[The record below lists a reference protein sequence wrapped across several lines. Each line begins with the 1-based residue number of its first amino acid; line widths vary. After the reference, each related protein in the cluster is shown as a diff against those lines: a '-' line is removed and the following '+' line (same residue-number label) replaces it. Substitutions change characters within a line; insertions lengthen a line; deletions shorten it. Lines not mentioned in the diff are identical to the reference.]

1 MPNKKLNWTDSMIN
15 MFSKWTIF
23 KDDNDWNE
31 KSIIGFISFI
41 IMCLT
46 AFIDIGLAIWGKPLV
61 INEFIYNSF
70 VIVTLG
76 SFGVS
81 GFEKWA
87 LNLRNKNSIKD
98 NTEDQNETS

>member
-1 MPNKKLNWTDSMIN
+1 MFKFNWNDRMIKGL
-15 MFSKWTIF
+15 SKWTIF
-23 KDDNDWNE
+23 KDNNDWNE

-41 IMCLT
+41 IMCVT
-46 AFIDIGLAIWGKPLV
+46 AGIDIGMGIWGRPLV

-87 LNLRNKNSIKD
+87 CSLRNKNNIS
-98 NTEDQNETS
+98 NLNENGE